1 MLSSASSGLIVAK
14 VSKNPLSAKQLRT
27 ASAVSVCKGEC
38 HESGEVLLQ
47 PGSRQEYIV
56 QFAFES
62 CPMVDWENMKKLS
75 ALFVLL
81 FVSGLLLAQSTPQ
94 QQSQPQS
101 PAQPQQPPPAK
112 SQVDPLPDPIS
123 NNAVA
128 ALKVHWQLLLFSFM
142 GMGAKKTGDA
152 ITNTAFSL
160 DATEGNWSAIHPV
173 PGTAGRIGAMAA
185 GVREQLYLFGGYVV
199 YAQGGEMVVPDVGAY
214 QPSHDRWFR
223 SADIPKPVADSV
235 IGVYRDRYVYLV
247 GGRSNAGV
255 VNNVQVYDVEKDKWS
270 QATPIPG
277 PAVFGHAGGLVGET
291 IVYVDGAREN
301 PSGNPKYVASDECW
315 MGKIDHHDR
324 TKIQWTKLPNH
335 PGTARYRIAGGG
347 SETDEKIY
355 FAGGT
360 DNPYDY
366 NGIGFD
372 GKPSEPSAVTFDF
385 NLRTK
390 KWETINDN
398 TPDPTMDHRGL
409 LVTHEG
415 LVLIGGMETGQKVT
429 ARVTL
434 LSKEPKA
441 K

>member
-1 MLSSASSGLIVAK
+1 ML
-14 VSKNPLSAKQLRT
+14 
-27 ASAVSVCKGEC
+27 
-38 HESGEVLLQ
+38 
-47 PGSRQEYIV
+47 
-56 QFAFES
+56 
-62 CPMVDWENMKKLS
+62 DWENMKKLV

-81 FVSGLLLAQSTPQ
+81 FVSKVSLAQAQAPAPA
-94 QQSQPQS
+94 QSQQPSQPLSTAQPEQPQ
-101 PAQPQQPPPAK
+101 AQPQAK
-112 SQVDPLPDPIS
+112 TQVDPLADPIS
-123 NNAVA
+123 DNAVA
-128 ALKVHWQLLLFSFM
+128 ALRVHWQLLLFSFM
-142 GMGAKKTGDA
+142 GMGEKKNADA

-185 GVREQLYLFGGYVV
+185 SVRDQVYLFGGYVV
-199 YAQGGEMVVPDVGAY
+199 YAQGGEMVVPDVSSY

-223 SADIPKPVADSV
+223 IADIPKPVADSV
-235 IGVYRDRYVYLV
+235 IGVYRDRWIYLV

-255 VNNVQVYDVEKDKWS
+255 VNDVQVYDVEKDRWAP
-270 QATPIPG
+270 ATPIPG

-301 PSGNPKYVASDECW
+301 PAGSPKYVASDECW
-315 MGKIDHHDR
+315 MGKIDHHDK
-324 TKIQWTKLPNH
+324 TKIQWSKLPNH
-335 PGTARYRIAGGG
+335 PGAARYRIAGGG
-347 SETDEKIY
+347 SETDQKVY

-372 GKPSEPSAVTFDF
+372 GKPSEPSPVTFDF
-385 NLRTK
+385 NLHTK

-415 LVLIGGMETGQKVT
+415 LVLIGGMEKGQKVT
-429 ARVTL
+429 TRVTL
-434 LSKEPKA
+434 LSKEPKG

>member
-1 MLSSASSGLIVAK
+1 MHSTLPRIHAPPSS
-14 VSKNPLSAKQLRT
+14 
-27 ASAVSVCKGEC
+27 
-38 HESGEVLLQ
+38 
-47 PGSRQEYIV
+47 QEYIV

-62 CPMVDWENMKKLS
+62 CGMVDWENMKKLF
-75 ALFVLL
+75 ALLVLL
-81 FVSGLLLAQSTPQ
+81 LFSGFSLA
-94 QQSQPQS
+94 QS
-101 PAQPQQPPPAK
+101 PAQSQAQSQQSQAK

-128 ALKVHWQLLLFSFM
+128 ALRVHWQLLLFSFM
-142 GMGAKKTGDA
+142 GMGAKKNGDA

-185 GVREQLYLFGGYVV
+185 GVRDQLYLFGGYVV
-199 YAQGGEMVVPDVGAY
+199 DAQGGEMVVPDVGAY

-247 GGRSNAGV
+247 GGRSSTGA
-255 VNNVQVYDVEKDKWS
+255 VNSVQVYDVEKDRWE

-291 IVYVDGAREN
+291 IVYVDGARAN
-301 PSGNPKYVASDECW
+301 PSGGPRYVASDGCW

-324 TKIQWTKLPNH
+324 TKIEWTKLPNH
-335 PGTARYRIAGGG
+335 PSAARYRIAGGG
-347 SETDEKIY
+347 SEADQKIY

-372 GKPSEPSAVTFDF
+372 GKPAEPSPVTFDF

-415 LVLIGGMETGQKVT
+415 LVLIGGMEKGQNVT

-434 LSKEPKA
+434 LPKEPKG

>member
-1 MLSSASSGLIVAK
+1 
-14 VSKNPLSAKQLRT
+14 
-27 ASAVSVCKGEC
+27 
-38 HESGEVLLQ
+38 
-47 PGSRQEYIV
+47 
-56 QFAFES
+56 
-62 CPMVDWENMKKLS
+62 MKKIFG
-75 ALFVLL
+75 LFVLL
-81 FVSGLLLAQSTPQ
+81 VVSRFSLAQTTPD

-101 PAQPQQPPPAK
+101 AQPPAQSQPQQQAPAQPRQQPQAAEK
-112 SQVDPLPDPIS
+112 SEPDALPDPIS

-128 ALKVHWQLLLFSFM
+128 ELRVRWQLMLFSFM
-142 GMGAKKTGDA
+142 GIGAKKDADA
-152 ITNTAFSL
+152 ITNTGFSL
-160 DATEGNWSAIHPV
+160 DAAEGNVAAIHSV

-185 GVREQLYLFGGYVV
+185 GVRDQLYLFGGYVV
-199 YAQGGEMVVPDVGAY
+199 YGKGEEMVVPDVGSY

-223 SADIPKPVADSV
+223 IGDLPRPVADSV

-247 GGRSNAGV
+247 GGRSNNGV
-255 VNNVQVYDVEKDKWS
+255 INNVQVYDVEKDKWD

-277 PAVFGHAGGLVGET
+277 PAVFGHAGGLAGET

-335 PGTARYRIAGGG
+335 PGAARYRIAGGG
-347 SETDEKIY
+347 SETDQKIY

-372 GKPSEPSAVTFDF
+372 GKPSEPSPVTFDF

-415 LVLIGGMETGQKVT
+415 LVLIGGMEKGQKVT
-429 ARVTL
+429 TRITL
-434 LSKEPKA
+434 LSKEPKG